1 MQQNNDMPCFSADR
15 ETDRF
20 FLRTDT
26 SIRLSLQFFSERHRL
41 LAQKIRL
48 DIAVRSEMLFRLPP
62 VPSYP
67 TFVLTSRLFSGI
79 MKGNTEVLALS
90 ALRPAGKRTV
100 VPGKEK
106 RLCKFVKEPFPI

>member
-15 ETDRF
+15 ETGRF

-26 SIRLSLQFFSERHRL
+26 SIRLSLQFFNERHRL

-79 MKGNTEVLALS
+79 MKGNTEVLPCPRSDRQGKGPLS
-90 ALRPAGKRTV
+90 PERKKGYANS
-100 VPGKEK
+100 
-106 RLCKFVKEPFPI
+106 